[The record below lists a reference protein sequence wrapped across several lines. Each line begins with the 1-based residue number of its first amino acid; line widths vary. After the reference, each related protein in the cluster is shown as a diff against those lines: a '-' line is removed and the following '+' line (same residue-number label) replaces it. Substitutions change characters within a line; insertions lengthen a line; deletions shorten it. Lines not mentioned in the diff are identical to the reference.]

1 MKSNNLGSH
10 VGTFNS
16 TIDVYWKK
24 RKDNKT
30 KTRRAQGDVWYSYLG
45 SSKELNDEED
55 NVTCV
60 PILVFYTLSHQYTST
75 C

>member
-1 MKSNNLGSH
+1 MLEP
-10 VGTFNS
+10 FNS
-16 TIDVYWKK
+16 TNTIDVYWKK

-30 KTRRAQGDVWYSYLG
+30 KTRRAQGDVWYSHLG

-60 PILVFYTLSHQYTST
+60 PILVFYTLSHPYTST